1 MPVVLCRLPNHVG
14 DCCMCLPALRLLSAS
29 GFTPALVGK
38 RWAEDLLAGMGW
50 RFDPIEGKVSED
62 LSRIRYL
69 AHNASATQGLLFPN
83 SFGSALL
90 FKLGRLKTTG
100 LRTDMRSFLLDND
113 IPEPGTMHEVER
125 FFYVAHEAIKAW
137 GSRPAFDKVPEH
149 LSLILMKRHEAAAK
163 NLIEQYKIPEKF
175 ALLAPIARGKH
186 QGKAKHWE
194 HFNEL
199 VAPLR
204 EKGVEPIVFP
214 SLREEALAKAACPDA
229 TILPPTTLGNFAAI
243 AKRAQVIVA
252 NDSGV
257 SHIAAAVGAKQITL
271 VGVTDTKR
279 TGPWNPEAIVLGEC
293 GRWPTVDEVVTTL
306 QKILPGKN

>member
-1 MPVVLCRLPNHVG
+1 MSVVLCRLPNHVG
-14 DCCMCLPALRLLSAS
+14 DCCMCLPALRLLAAS

-69 AHNASATQGLLFPN
+69 ANNANAAQGLLFPN

-100 LRTDMRSFLLDND
+100 LRTDMRSFLLDNG
-113 IPEPGTMHEVER
+113 IPEPGAMHEVER

-137 GSRPAFDKVPEH
+137 GSTPAFDKVPER

-194 HFNEL
+194 YFNEL
-199 VAPLR
+199 AAPLR
-204 EKGVEPIVFP
+204 AKGVEPIVFP

-243 AKRAQVIVA
+243 AKRAQVVVA

-271 VGVTDTKR
+271 VGVTDTNR
-279 TGPWNPEAIVLGEC
+279 TGPWNPDAIVLGEN
-293 GRWPTVDEVVTTL
+293 GRWPEVSEVLQTL
-306 QKILPGKN
+306 DNVLK

>member
-1 MPVVLCRLPNHVG
+1 
-14 DCCMCLPALRLLSAS
+14 MCLPALRLLAAS

-50 RFDPIEGKVSED
+50 RFDPIEGQVSAD

-69 AHNASATQGLLFPN
+69 AQNAKATQGLLFPN

-100 LRTDMRSFLLDND
+100 LKTDMRSLLLDVG
-113 IPEPGTMHEVER
+113 IPEPVPMHEVER
-125 FFYVAHEAIKAW
+125 FFYVAHEALKAW
-137 GSRPAFDKVPEH
+137 GVQPAFEKVPER

-163 NLIEQYKIPEKF
+163 NLIEQYQIPEKF

-186 QGKAKHWE
+186 HGKVKHWE
-194 HFNEL
+194 HFNAL
-199 VAPLR
+199 VSPLR
-204 EKGVEPIVFP
+204 ERGIEPIVFP
-214 SLREEALAKAACPDA
+214 SVREEALAKAACPDA

-243 AKRAQVIVA
+243 AKRATVVIA

-271 VGVTDTKR
+271 VGVTDTNR
-279 TGPWNPEAIVLGEC
+279 TGPWNPDAVVLGEN
-293 GRWPTVDEVVTTL
+293 GRWPSVEEV
-306 QKILPGKN
+306 INHLPE

>member
-1 MPVVLCRLPNHVG
+1 MSVVLCRLPNHVG
-14 DCCMCLPALRLLSAS
+14 DCCMCLPALRLLAAS

-69 AHNASATQGLLFPN
+69 ASNANASQGLLFPN

-90 FKLGRLKTTG
+90 FKLGRLKTAG
-100 LRTDMRSFLLDND
+100 LRTDMRSFLLDNG
-113 IPEPGTMHEVER
+113 IPEPGAMHEVER

-137 GSRPAFDKVPEH
+137 GSTPAFDKVPERLS

-204 EKGVEPIVFP
+204 AKGVEPIVFP

-243 AKRAQVIVA
+243 AKRAQVVVA

-271 VGVTDTKR
+271 VGVTDTNR
-279 TGPWNPEAIVLGEC
+279 TGPWNPDAIVLGEN
-293 GRWPTVDEVVTTL
+293 GRWPEVSEVLQTL
-306 QKILPGKN
+306 DNVLK

>member
-1 MPVVLCRLPNHVG
+1 
-14 DCCMCLPALRLLSAS
+14 MCLPALRLLAAS

-69 AHNASATQGLLFPN
+69 ASNANAAQGLLFPN

-90 FKLGRLKTTG
+90 FKLGRLKTAG
-100 LRTDMRSFLLDND
+100 LRTDMRSFLLDNG
-113 IPEPGTMHEVER
+113 IPEPGAMHEVER

-137 GSRPAFDKVPEH
+137 GSTPAFEKVPER

-163 NLIEQYKIPEKF
+163 NFIEQYKIPEKF

-204 EKGVEPIVFP
+204 AKGVEPIVFP

-243 AKRAQVIVA
+243 AKRAQVVVA

-271 VGVTDTKR
+271 VGVTDTNR
-279 TGPWNPEAIVLGEC
+279 TGPWNPDAIVLGEN
-293 GRWPTVDEVVTTL
+293 GRWPEVSEVLQTL
-306 QKILPGKN
+306 DNVLK

>member
-1 MPVVLCRLPNHVG
+1 M
-14 DCCMCLPALRLLSAS
+14 
-29 GFTPALVGK
+29 
-38 RWAEDLLAGMGW
+38 AGMGW

-69 AHNASATQGLLFPN
+69 AQNANATQGLLFPN

-100 LRTDMRSFLLDND
+100 LRTDMRSFILDNG

-125 FFYVAHEAIKAW
+125 FFYVAHEAIKSW
-137 GSRPAFDKVPEH
+137 GSTPAFDKVPER
-149 LSLILMKRHEAAAK
+149 LSLVLMKRHEAAAK
-163 NLIEQYKIPEKF
+163 NLIEQYKIPARF

-186 QGKAKHWE
+186 QGKVKHWE
-194 HFNEL
+194 HFNDI
-199 VAPLR
+199 VKPLR
-204 EKGVEPIVFP
+204 DKGIEPIVFP

-243 AKRAQVIVA
+243 AKRAQVVIA

-279 TGPWNPEAIVLGEC
+279 TGPWNPDAIVLGEN
-293 GRWPTVDEVVTTL
+293 GRWPEVSEVIDTL
-306 QKILPGKN
+306 SNVLK

>member
-1 MPVVLCRLPNHVG
+1 MSVVLCRLPNHVG
-14 DCCMCLPALRLLSAS
+14 DCCMCLPALRLLAAS

-69 AHNASATQGLLFPN
+69 ASNANAAQGLLFPN

-100 LRTDMRSFLLDND
+100 LRTDMRSFLLDNG

-125 FFYVAHEAIKAW
+125 FFYVAHEAIEAW
-137 GSRPAFDKVPEH
+137 GSKPAFDKVPER

-175 ALLAPIARGKH
+175 ALLAPIARGKP

-204 EKGVEPIVFP
+204 AKGVEPIVFP

-243 AKRAQVIVA
+243 AKRAQVVVA

-271 VGVTDTKR
+271 VGVTDTNR
-279 TGPWNPEAIVLGEC
+279 TGPWNPDAIVLGEN
-293 GRWPTVDEVVTTL
+293 GRWPEVSEVLQTL
-306 QKILPGKN
+306 DNVLK

>member
-1 MPVVLCRLPNHVG
+1 MSVVLCRLPNHVG
-14 DCCMCLPALRLLSAS
+14 DCCMCLPALRLLAAS

-69 AHNASATQGLLFPN
+69 ASNANAAQGLLFPN

-90 FKLGRLKTTG
+90 FKLGRLKTAG
-100 LRTDMRSFLLDND
+100 LRTDMRSFLLDNG
-113 IPEPGTMHEVER
+113 IPEPGAMHEVER

-137 GSRPAFDKVPEH
+137 GSTPAFDKVPER

-204 EKGVEPIVFP
+204 AKGVDPIVFP

-243 AKRAQVIVA
+243 AKRAQVVVA

-271 VGVTDTKR
+271 VGVTDTNR
-279 TGPWNPEAIVLGEC
+279 TGPWNPDAIVLGEN
-293 GRWPTVDEVVTTL
+293 GRWPEVSEVLQTL
-306 QKILPGKN
+306 DNVLK

>member
-1 MPVVLCRLPNHVG
+1 MSVILCRLPNHVG
-14 DCCMCLPALRLLSAS
+14 DCCMCLPALRLLEAS

-38 RWAEDLLAGMGW
+38 RWAEDLMAGMGW
-50 RFDPIEGKVSED
+50 RFDPIEGHVSED
-62 LSRIRYL
+62 LSRIRYV
-69 AHNASATQGLLFPN
+69 AQNANAIQGLLFPN

-90 FKLGRLKTTG
+90 FKLGRLKITG
-100 LRTDMRSFLLDND
+100 LKTDMRSILLDNG

-137 GSRPAFDKVPEH
+137 GAKPAFDKVPER

-186 QGKAKHWE
+186 HGKAKHWE
-194 HFNEL
+194 HFNDL

-204 EKGVEPIVFP
+204 ERGIEPIIFP
-214 SLREEALAKAACPDA
+214 SVREEDLAKAACPDA

-243 AKRAQVIVA
+243 AKRAQIVIA

-271 VGVTDTKR
+271 VGVTNTKR
-279 TGPWNPEAIVLGEC
+279 TGPWNPDATVLGNEGC
-293 GRWPTVDEVVTTL
+293 WPTVEEV
-306 QKILPGKN
+306 IEHLPQ

>member
-1 MPVVLCRLPNHVG
+1 
-14 DCCMCLPALRLLSAS
+14 MCLPALRLLAAS

-69 AHNASATQGLLFPN
+69 ANNANAAQGLLFPN

-100 LRTDMRSFLLDND
+100 LRTDMRSFLLDNG

-137 GSRPAFDKVPEH
+137 GSTPAFDKVPER

-204 EKGVEPIVFP
+204 TKGVEPIIFP

-243 AKRAQVIVA
+243 AKCAQVVVA

-271 VGVTDTKR
+271 VGVTDTNR
-279 TGPWNPEAIVLGEC
+279 TGPWNPDAIVLGEN
-293 GRWPTVDEVVTTL
+293 GRWPEVSEVLQTL
-306 QKILPGKN
+306 DNVLK

>member
-1 MPVVLCRLPNHVG
+1 
-14 DCCMCLPALRLLSAS
+14 MCLPALRLLAAS

-69 AHNASATQGLLFPN
+69 ASNANAAQGLLFPN

-90 FKLGRLKTTG
+90 FKLGRLKTAG
-100 LRTDMRSFLLDND
+100 LRTDMRSFLLDNG
-113 IPEPGTMHEVER
+113 IPEPGAMHEVER
-125 FFYVAHEAIKAW
+125 FFYVAYEAIKAW
-137 GSRPAFDKVPEH
+137 GSTPAFEKVPER

-204 EKGVEPIVFP
+204 AKGVEPIVFP

-243 AKRAQVIVA
+243 AKRAQVVVA

-271 VGVTDTKR
+271 VGVTDTNR
-279 TGPWNPEAIVLGEC
+279 TGPWNPDAIVLGEN
-293 GRWPTVDEVVTTL
+293 GRWPEVSEVLQTL
-306 QKILPGKN
+306 DNVLK

>member
-1 MPVVLCRLPNHVG
+1 
-14 DCCMCLPALRLLSAS
+14 MCLPALRLLAAS

-69 AHNASATQGLLFPN
+69 ASNANAAQGLLFPN

-90 FKLGRLKTTG
+90 FKLGRLKTAG
-100 LRTDMRSFLLDND
+100 LRTDMRSFLLDNG
-113 IPEPGTMHEVER
+113 IPEPGAMHEVER
-125 FFYVAHEAIKAW
+125 FFYVVHEAIKAW
-137 GSRPAFDKVPEH
+137 GSTPAFEKVPER

-204 EKGVEPIVFP
+204 AKGVEPIVFP

-243 AKRAQVIVA
+243 AKRAQVVVA

-271 VGVTDTKR
+271 VGVTDTNR
-279 TGPWNPEAIVLGEC
+279 TGPWNPDAIVLGEN
-293 GRWPTVDEVVTTL
+293 GRWPEVSEVLQTL
-306 QKILPGKN
+306 DNVLK

>member
-1 MPVVLCRLPNHVG
+1 MSVVLCRLPNHVG
-14 DCCMCLPALRLLSAS
+14 DCCMCLPALRLLAAS

-69 AHNASATQGLLFPN
+69 ASNANASQGLLFPN

-90 FKLGRLKTTG
+90 FKLGRLKTAG
-100 LRTDMRSFLLDND
+100 LRTDMRSFLLDNG
-113 IPEPGTMHEVER
+113 IPEPGAMHEVER

-137 GSRPAFDKVPEH
+137 GSTPAFDKVPER

-204 EKGVEPIVFP
+204 AKGVEPIVFP

-243 AKRAQVIVA
+243 AKRAQVVVA

-271 VGVTDTKR
+271 VGVTDTNR
-279 TGPWNPEAIVLGEC
+279 TGPWNPDAIVLGEN
-293 GRWPTVDEVVTTL
+293 GRWPEVSEVPQTL
-306 QKILPGKN
+306 DNVLK

>member
-1 MPVVLCRLPNHVG
+1 
-14 DCCMCLPALRLLSAS
+14 MCLPALRLLAAS

-69 AHNASATQGLLFPN
+69 ASNANASQGLLFPN

-100 LRTDMRSFLLDND
+100 LRTDMRSFLLDNG

-137 GSRPAFDKVPEH
+137 GSTPAFDKVPER

-186 QGKAKHWE
+186 QGKVKHWE

-204 EKGVEPIVFP
+204 GKGIEPIVFP
-214 SLREEALAKAACPDA
+214 SLREEALAKAACPDT

-243 AKRAQVIVA
+243 AKRAQVVVA

-271 VGVTDTKR
+271 VGVTDTNR
-279 TGPWNPEAIVLGEC
+279 TGPWNPDAIVLGEN
-293 GRWPTVDEVVTTL
+293 GRWPEVSEVLQTL
-306 QKILPGKN
+306 DNVLK

>member
-1 MPVVLCRLPNHVG
+1 MPTVLCRLPNHVG
-14 DCCMCLPALRLLSAS
+14 DCCMCLPALRLLAAS

-69 AHNASATQGLLFPN
+69 ASNANAAQGLLFPN

-90 FKLGRLKTTG
+90 FKLGRLKTAG
-100 LRTDMRSFLLDND
+100 LRTDMRSFLLDNG
-113 IPEPGTMHEVER
+113 IPEPGAMHEVER

-137 GSRPAFDKVPEH
+137 GSTPVFEKVPER

-204 EKGVEPIVFP
+204 AKGVEPIVFP

-243 AKRAQVIVA
+243 AKRAQVVVA

-271 VGVTDTKR
+271 VGVTDTNR
-279 TGPWNPEAIVLGEC
+279 TGPWNPDAIVLGEN
-293 GRWPTVDEVVTTL
+293 GRWPEVSEVLQTL
-306 QKILPGKN
+306 DNVLK

>member
-1 MPVVLCRLPNHVG
+1 
-14 DCCMCLPALRLLSAS
+14 MCLPALRLLAAS

-69 AHNASATQGLLFPN
+69 ANNANAAQGLLFPN

-100 LRTDMRSFLLDND
+100 LRTDMRSFLLDNG

-125 FFYVAHEAIKAW
+125 FFYVAHEAIKTW
-137 GSRPAFDKVPEH
+137 GFTPAFDKVPER

-186 QGKAKHWE
+186 QGKVKHWE
-194 HFNEL
+194 HFNDL
-199 VAPLR
+199 VVPLR

-243 AKRAQVIVA
+243 AKRAQVVVA

-271 VGVTDTKR
+271 VGVTDTNR
-279 TGPWNPEAIVLGEC
+279 TGPWNPEAIVLGEN
-293 GRWPTVDEVVTTL
+293 GRWPDVSEVLQTL
-306 QKILPGKN
+306 DSVLR

>member
-1 MPVVLCRLPNHVG
+1 MPTVLCRLPNHVG
-14 DCCMCLPALRLLSAS
+14 DCCMCLPALRLLAAS

-50 RFDPIEGKVSED
+50 RFDPIEGKVSEN

-69 AHNASATQGLLFPN
+69 ASNANAAQGLLFPN

-90 FKLGRLKTTG
+90 FKLGRLKTAG
-100 LRTDMRSFLLDND
+100 LRTDMRSFLLDNG
-113 IPEPGTMHEVER
+113 IPEPGAMHEVER

-137 GSRPAFDKVPEH
+137 GSTPAFEKVPER

-175 ALLAPIARGKH
+175 ALIAPIARGKH

-199 VAPLR
+199 VGPLR
-204 EKGVEPIVFP
+204 AKGVEPIVFP

-243 AKRAQVIVA
+243 AKRAQVVVA

-271 VGVTDTKR
+271 VGVTDTNR
-279 TGPWNPEAIVLGEC
+279 TGPWNPDAIVLGEN
-293 GRWPTVDEVVTTL
+293 GRWPEVSEVLQTL
-306 QKILPGKN
+306 DNVLK

>member
-1 MPVVLCRLPNHVG
+1 
-14 DCCMCLPALRLLSAS
+14 MCLPALRLLAAS

-69 AHNASATQGLLFPN
+69 ASNANASQGLLFPN

-100 LRTDMRSFLLDND
+100 LQTDMRSFLLDNG

-137 GSRPAFDKVPEH
+137 GSTPAFDKVPER

-204 EKGVEPIVFP
+204 AKEVEPIVFP

-243 AKRAQVIVA
+243 AKRAQVVVA

-271 VGVTDTKR
+271 VGVTDTNR
-279 TGPWNPEAIVLGEC
+279 TGPWNPDAIVLGEN
-293 GRWPTVDEVVTTL
+293 GRWPEVSEVLQTL
-306 QKILPGKN
+306 DNVLK

>member
-1 MPVVLCRLPNHVG
+1 MPTVLCRLPNHVG
-14 DCCMCLPALRLLSAS
+14 DCCMCLPALRLLAAS

-69 AHNASATQGLLFPN
+69 ASNANAAQGLLFPN

-90 FKLGRLKTTG
+90 FKLGRLKTAG
-100 LRTDMRSFLLDND
+100 LRTDMRSFLLDNG
-113 IPEPGTMHEVER
+113 IPEPGAMHEVER

-137 GSRPAFDKVPEH
+137 GSTPAFEKVPER

-204 EKGVEPIVFP
+204 AKGVEPIVFP

-243 AKRAQVIVA
+243 AKRAQVVVA

-257 SHIAAAVGAKQITL
+257 SHIAAAVGTKQITL
-271 VGVTDTKR
+271 VGVTDTNR
-279 TGPWNPEAIVLGEC
+279 TGPWNPDAIVLGEN
-293 GRWPTVDEVVTTL
+293 GRWPEVSEVLQTL
-306 QKILPGKN
+306 DNVLK

>member
-14 DCCMCLPALRLLSAS
+14 DCCMCLPALRLLEAS

-38 RWAEDLLAGMGW
+38 RWAEDLMAGMGW
-50 RFDPIEGKVSED
+50 RFDPIEGHVSED
-62 LSRIRYL
+62 LSRIRYV
-69 AHNASATQGLLFPN
+69 AHNAQATQGLLFPN

-90 FKLGRLKTTG
+90 FRFGGLKTTG
-100 LRTDMRSFLLDND
+100 LKTDMRAVILNTG
-113 IPEPGTMHEVER
+113 IAEPGIMHEVER

-137 GSRPAFDKVPEH
+137 GVKPAFDKVPER
-149 LSLILMKRHEAAAK
+149 LNLILMKRHEAAAK
-163 NLIEQYKIPEKF
+163 NLIEQYNIPERF

-186 QGKAKHWE
+186 HGKAKHWE

-199 VAPLR
+199 VVPLR
-204 EKGVEPIVFP
+204 NRGIEPIIFP
-214 SLREEALAKAACPDA
+214 SAREEDLAKAACPDA

-243 AKRAQVIVA
+243 AKRAQVVIA

-271 VGVTDTKR
+271 VGVTNVKR
-279 TGPWNPEAIVLGEC
+279 TGPWNPDATVLGKE
-293 GRWPTVDEVVTTL
+293 GQWPTIEEVVE
-306 QKILPGKN
+306 QLPQ

>member
-1 MPVVLCRLPNHVG
+1 MSVVLCRLPNHVG
-14 DCCMCLPALRLLSAS
+14 DCCMCLPALRLLAAS

-69 AHNASATQGLLFPN
+69 ASNANASQGLLFPN

-90 FKLGRLKTTG
+90 FKLGRLKTAG
-100 LRTDMRSFLLDND
+100 LRTDMRSFLLDNG
-113 IPEPGTMHEVER
+113 IPEPGAMHEVER

-137 GSRPAFDKVPEH
+137 GSTPAFDKVPER
-149 LSLILMKRHEAAAK
+149 LRLILMKRHEAAAK
-163 NLIEQYKIPEKF
+163 NLIEQYQIPEKF

-204 EKGVEPIVFP
+204 AKGVEPIVFP

-243 AKRAQVIVA
+243 AKRAQVVVA

-271 VGVTDTKR
+271 VGVTDTNR
-279 TGPWNPEAIVLGEC
+279 TGPWNPDAIVLGEN
-293 GRWPTVDEVVTTL
+293 GRWPEVSEVLQTL
-306 QKILPGKN
+306 DNVLK

>member
-1 MPVVLCRLPNHVG
+1 MPTVLCRLPNHVG
-14 DCCMCLPALRLLSAS
+14 DCCMCLPALRLLAAS

-69 AHNASATQGLLFPN
+69 ASNANAAQGLLFPN

-90 FKLGRLKTTG
+90 FKLGRLKTAG
-100 LRTDMRSFLLDND
+100 LRTDMRSFLLDNG
-113 IPEPGTMHEVER
+113 IPEPGAMHEVER

-137 GSRPAFDKVPEH
+137 GSTPAFEKVPER

-204 EKGVEPIVFP
+204 AKGVEPIVFP

-243 AKRAQVIVA
+243 ARRAQVVVA

-271 VGVTDTKR
+271 VGVTDTNR
-279 TGPWNPEAIVLGEC
+279 TGPWNPDAIVLGEN
-293 GRWPTVDEVVTTL
+293 GRWPEVSEVLQTL
-306 QKILPGKN
+306 DNVLK

>member
-14 DCCMCLPALRLLSAS
+14 DCCMCLPALRLLEAS

-38 RWAEDLLAGMGW
+38 RWAEDLMAGMGW
-50 RFDPIEGKVSED
+50 RFDPIEGHVSED
-62 LSRIRYL
+62 LSRIRYV
-69 AHNASATQGLLFPN
+69 AHNAQATQGLLFPN

-90 FKLGRLKTTG
+90 FRLGGLKTTG
-100 LRTDMRSFLLDND
+100 LKTDMRAMILNTG
-113 IPEPGTMHEVER
+113 IAEPGIMHEVER

-137 GSRPAFDKVPEH
+137 GVKPAFDKVPER
-149 LSLILMKRHEAAAK
+149 LNLILMKRHEAAAK
-163 NLIEQYKIPEKF
+163 NLIEQYNIPERF

-186 QGKAKHWE
+186 HGKAKHWE

-204 EKGVEPIVFP
+204 DRGIEPIVFP
-214 SLREEALAKAACPDA
+214 SAREEELAKSACPDA

-243 AKRAQVIVA
+243 AKRAQVVVA

-257 SHIAAAVGAKQITL
+257 SHVAAAVGVKQITL
-271 VGVTDTKR
+271 VGVTDTQR
-279 TGPWNPEAIVLGEC
+279 TGPWNPEALVLGKN
-293 GRWPTVDEVVTTL
+293 GKWPDVIDVIQSL
-306 QKILPGKN
+306 DNILR

>member
-1 MPVVLCRLPNHVG
+1 MPVLLCRLPNHVG
-14 DCCMCLPALRLLSAS
+14 DCCMCLPALRLLAAS

-50 RFDPIEGKVSED
+50 RFDPIEGQVSAD

-69 AHNASATQGLLFPN
+69 AQNAKATQGLLFPN

-100 LRTDMRSFLLDND
+100 LKTDMRSLLLDVG
-113 IPEPGTMHEVER
+113 IPEPVPMHEVER
-125 FFYVAHEAIKAW
+125 FFYVAHEALKAW
-137 GSRPAFDKVPEH
+137 GVQPAFEKVPER

-163 NLIEQYKIPEKF
+163 NLIEQYQIPEKF

-186 QGKAKHWE
+186 HGKVKHWE
-194 HFNEL
+194 HFNAL
-199 VAPLR
+199 VSPLR
-204 EKGVEPIVFP
+204 GRGIEPIVFP
-214 SLREEALAKAACPDA
+214 SVREEALAKAACPDA

-243 AKRAQVIVA
+243 AKRATVVIA

-271 VGVTDTKR
+271 VGVTDTNR
-279 TGPWNPEAIVLGEC
+279 TSPWNPDAVVLGEN
-293 GRWPTVDEVVTTL
+293 GRWPSVEEV
-306 QKILPGKN
+306 INHLPE

>member
-1 MPVVLCRLPNHVG
+1 MPVLLCRLPNHVG
-14 DCCMCLPALRLLSAS
+14 DCCMCLPALRLLAAS

-50 RFDPIEGKVSED
+50 RFDPIEGQVSAD

-69 AHNASATQGLLFPN
+69 AQNAKATQGLLFPN

-100 LRTDMRSFLLDND
+100 LKTDMRSLLLDVG
-113 IPEPGTMHEVER
+113 IPEPVPMHEVER
-125 FFYVAHEAIKAW
+125 FFYVAHEALKAW
-137 GSRPAFDKVPEH
+137 GVQPAFEKVPER

-163 NLIEQYKIPEKF
+163 NLIEQYQIPEKF

-186 QGKAKHWE
+186 HGKVKHWE
-194 HFNEL
+194 HFNAL
-199 VAPLR
+199 VSPLR
-204 EKGVEPIVFP
+204 ERGIEPIVFP
-214 SLREEALAKAACPDA
+214 SVREEALAKAACPDA

-243 AKRAQVIVA
+243 AKRATVVIA

-257 SHIAAAVGAKQITL
+257 SHIAAAVGAKQI
-271 VGVTDTKR
+271 
-279 TGPWNPEAIVLGEC
+279 
-293 GRWPTVDEVVTTL
+293 GRAHV
-306 QKILPGKN
+306 